1 MRFKQILR
9 KDDTQDPVLI
19 DKISKRWLTRF
30 MKDKRISLQR
40 KTNRKGKSVYQRL
53 HQISNY
59 HHFVI
64 YKMANPEY
72 DYPVWKNNELEA
84 IDFGDDE
91 DESEE
96 EYDTDSDSEDTEEWT
111 E

>member
-1 MRFKQILR
+1 
-9 KDDTQDPVLI
+9 
-19 DKISKRWLTRF
+19 
-30 MKDKRISLQR
+30 
-40 KTNRKGKSVYQRL
+40 
-53 HQISNY
+53 
-59 HHFVI
+59 
-64 YKMANPEY
+64 MANPEY

-96 EYDTDSDSEDTEEWT
+96 EYATDSESEDTEEWT